1 MDHYRTEDGTIAY
14 ELLAAHENPSGAPT
28 LTLLHNFM
36 STGRAA
42 WGALLPLLNRR
53 FRILLPDLPGHGASE
68 GYPAGFDHRT
78 IAGQLGALMYEVG
91 AERGHLAGCSS
102 GGMVAQRM
110 VQHGII
116 VPRTLTLVSTTYSTN
131 PHTTGVT
138 NPVTPE
144 RFQAGRNWLQATA
157 KLHDPQHGEDY
168 FDTVLLPG
176 FRNLT
181 PATTVDMAVSDMA
194 QVQTPICL
202 IQGDQDEFFPPRIV
216 QQMAEAYPNIEV
228 HLIAGQT
235 HALLFRAPAKV
246 GEVMAEFLEKHTENA
261 KSRFTTRNYESDTQ
275 P

>member
-1 MDHYRTEDGTIAY
+1 MKLYRTENGTIAY
-14 ELLAAHENPSGAPT
+14 ELLEAQENPATAPS

-42 WGALLPLLNRR
+42 WGALLPTLNRR
-53 FRILLPDLPGHGASE
+53 YRILLPDLPGHGASV
-68 GYPAGFDHRT
+68 GFPADFDHRT

-116 VPRTLTLVSTTYSTN
+116 APRTLTLVSTTYSTN

-157 KLHDPQHGEDY
+157 KLHDPLHGADY

-181 PATTVDMAVSDMA
+181 PATTVDLTVADME
-194 QVQTPICL
+194 QMPTPICV
-202 IQGDQDEFFPPRIV
+202 IQGDEDEFFPPRIV
-216 QQMAEAYPNIEV
+216 EQMAEAYPDCEV

-246 GEVMAEFLEKHTENA
+246 GEVMIEFLGRHA
-261 KSRFTTRNYESDTQ
+261 
-275 P
+275 

>member
-1 MDHYRTEDGTIAY
+1 MGIPESKGFMRHYRTENGTIAY
-14 ELLAAHENPSGAPT
+14 ELIEAQEMPEHAPT

-42 WGALLPLLNRR
+42 WGPLLSVLNRNH
-53 FRILLPDLPGHGASE
+53 RILLPDMPGHGASV
-68 GYPAGFDHRT
+68 GYPADFDHRT

-116 VPRTLTLVSTTYSTN
+116 SPRTLTLVSTTYSTN

-138 NPVTPE
+138 DPVTPE

-157 KLHDPQHGEDY
+157 RLHDPIQGEGY
-168 FDTVLLPG
+168 FDSVLLPG

-181 PATTVDMAVSDMA
+181 PITSIDMSVADMER
-194 QVQTPICL
+194 VQTPICL

-216 QQMAEAYPNIEV
+216 EQMAEGYPNIEA
-228 HLIAGQT
+228 HLVPGQT
-235 HALLFRAPAKV
+235 HALLFRGPAKV
-246 GEVMAEFLEKHTENA
+246 GEIMAAFLARHQA
-261 KSRFTTRNYESDTQ
+261 A
-275 P
+275 